1 MSYPDNPHIK
11 LPFQLAG
18 SVVAVVEQDSPEEIE
33 QNVEVILRYPLGFR
47 PELPDFGV
55 RDLTFAEGHPDL
67 NEIQTAIALWEPR
80 ADALLESQPDLLD
93 SLVAHVHIEL
103 RGT

>member
-18 SVVAVVEQDSPEEIE
+18 RAVAVVEQDSPDEIA
-33 QNVEVILRYPLGFR
+33 QNVEVILRYPLGSR

-55 RDLTFAEGHPDL
+55 RDLTFSEGQPDL
-67 NEIQTAIALWEPR
+67 NEIQTAITLWEPR
-80 ADALLESQPDLLD
+80 ADALIESEPDFLD
-93 SLVAHVHIEL
+93 DLVAHVHVEL